1 MKGGKLE
8 LLESSN
14 AAAGE
19 VVLGTGKW
27 RFTIPS
33 PQGAPIEVMGRYTD
47 VKAKRGGKWVFI
59 LDHASAPLPAPQGEP
74 DGK

>member
-1 MKGGKLE
+1 LE

-59 LDHASAPLPAPQGEP
+59 LDHASAPLPAPPGEP
-74 DGK
+74 DRK